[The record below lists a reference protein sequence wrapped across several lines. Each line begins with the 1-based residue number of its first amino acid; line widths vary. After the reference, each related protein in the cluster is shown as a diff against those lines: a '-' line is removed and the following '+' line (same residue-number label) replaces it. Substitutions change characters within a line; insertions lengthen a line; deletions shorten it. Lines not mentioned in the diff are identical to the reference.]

1 MSQHNTSLH
10 LTSQFRLSQLRL
22 PLPNLKMSFDSP
34 IPPYNASDPSAS
46 FLSASCL
53 DLMMIELVPM
63 AYRIVHDTTSHA
75 SLPTPTPVTGSEKSR
90 SRAAGPVAVAVAG
103 EVAGEKKMDE
113 EEEREAVFYRLEML
127 GYRVGQGLVE
137 RFSLVRPRFTD
148 TLDIIKFL
156 CKDLWMLVFRKQ
168 IDNLKTNH
176 RGVYVLTDNSFRPF
190 AKMSTEPGGNAVGR
204 AQPFLWFPC
213 GIIRGA
219 LASMGINATVQA
231 ETAELPG
238 ATFQIKSITT
248 KP

>member
-1 MSQHNTSLH
+1 
-10 LTSQFRLSQLRL
+10 
-22 PLPNLKMSFDSP
+22 MSFDAP
-34 IPPYNASDPSAS
+34 LPPYNASDPTAT
-46 FLSASCL
+46 FLNSSCL
-53 DLMMIELVPM
+53 DLLMIELVPM
-63 AYRIVHDTTSHA
+63 AYRVVNEVDAASPDDRLPAKAGHESIKSTSVA
-75 SLPTPTPVTGSEKSR
+75 SNARDGGVSG
-90 SRAAGPVAVAVAG
+90 AAGGNTGVGAAG
-103 EVAGEKKMDE
+103 GRKMDE
-113 EEEREAVFYRLEML
+113 EEERDAVFFRLEML

-137 RFSLVRPRFTD
+137 RFSRDRPRFTD
-148 TLDIIKFL
+148 TLDVIKFL

-190 AKMSTEPGGNAVGR
+190 ARMSTEAGGQAVVR

-231 ETAELPG
+231 ETSELPG
-238 ATFQIKSITT
+238 ATFQIKSIVA